1 MPVHCAFS
9 QEATAPAETLEA
21 FMKRVEDLMEEGKL
35 RDVRLELA
43 AGAKSIDASE
53 DKELLPKWQQ
63 ETMQK
68 LIVAWSKKHAGLVSA
83 FHHEFPA
90 SVAVPGLHH
99 VVLTREEKNLLQEI
113 VESVGEAHHV
123 LESLE
128 PSLGSKPAWNTSA
141 KSTPAADSDDNN
153 NSHETEVSNASNKTY
168 LPLLCSA
175 VLEMWGKTVR
185 ASARGRY
192 NEEFTRGIPQRVRFL
207 LQQMILMGIPPTIH
221 DHNRAIETWAFSK
234 EHMRASKAER
244 MFEDMEAKKM
254 NTAES
259 RRLVL
264 WAWALSRER
273 RAAYRST
280 GHLMKMFRSLR
291 DSDDDEHAGFS
302 GDIEPSLSD
311 YHVVLKAWARAE

>member
-1 MPVHCAFS
+1 
-9 QEATAPAETLEA
+9 
-21 FMKRVEDLMEEGKL
+21 MKRVEDLMEEGKL
-35 RDVRLELA
+35 RDVRLELD
-43 AGAKSIDASE
+43 AGRYHQYSTTAGVKSIDALE

-68 LIVAWSKKHAGLVSA
+68 LILAWSKKHAGLVSA

-99 VVLTREEKNLLQEI
+99 VVLTLEEKILLQEI

-128 PSLGSKPAWNTSA
+128 PLLGSKPAWNMSA
-141 KSTPAADSDDNN
+141 KSTPIADSDDDNN
-153 NSHETEVSNASNKTY
+153 NNNNNNNQVTEVASASEKTY

-207 LQQMILMGIPPTIH
+207 LQQMIVVGIPPTIH
-221 DHNRAIETWAFSK
+221 DHHRAIETWAFSK

-254 NTAES
+254 NQAES

-291 DSDDDEHAGFS
+291 DSDEDEHAVFS